1 MKSKIAL
8 FWIRYELLWIAIH
21 LIQTATSAEFFA
33 ELYKTNCKFNTS
45 SIAPAHMKTTPSLLS
60 CTHAC
65 VRCEGCTVFN
75 YCSGRMMKHN
85 CEMFDLEINDNS
97 FMNDGHLNDI
107 IPDNECSIYT
117 LLKKIPFQKVSVAFI
132 YLPKRRGKGK
142 ECT

>member
-1 MKSKIAL
+1 
-8 FWIRYELLWIAIH
+8 
-21 LIQTATSAEFFA
+21 
-33 ELYKTNCKFNTS
+33 
-45 SIAPAHMKTTPSLLS
+45 
-60 CTHAC
+60 
-65 VRCEGCTVFN
+65 
-75 YCSGRMMKHN
+75 MKHN

-117 LLKKIPFQKVSVAFI
+117 LLKKIPFQKVSVTFI